1 MSRYLAIALVLI
13 AAGSAQA
20 AEKRLDRTFTV
31 APGGT
36 LTVDADGAS
45 VHVSGNDGNQVVV
58 HMLARGSD
66 DNLANT
72 QLEAVQK
79 DNGVAVTLK
88 KAKRGWTWWGNWN
101 SDEEIEVTV
110 PRRYA
115 VNVRTGGGSVEL
127 RDTVGTAS
135 LRTSG
140 GNVSAKN
147 VTGNVE
153 ARTSGGSIH
162 GETIKGDVDAS
173 TSGGTVRL
181 LQIDGAIRGKTSGG
195 SVHCSLVGANRG
207 ISMTTSGG
215 SIELIL
221 PKGTTGN
228 IDAGTSGGNVKYGA
242 SGHFDRLGR
251 QQARGVAEWR
261 RRADL
266 CAYLGRQHL
275 VARGELK
282 VSWLPGLA

>member
-45 VHVSGNDGNQVVV
+45 VHVAGSEGNQVVV
-58 HMLARGSD
+58 HMLARGSE

-72 QLEAVQK
+72 QLEAVQN
-79 DNGVAVTLK
+79 DNGVNVTLK
-88 KAKRGWTWWGNWN
+88 KARRGWSWWGNWN

-115 VNVRTGGGSVEL
+115 INVRTGGGSVEL
-127 RDTVGTAS
+127 RDTVGNAS

-140 GNVSAKN
+140 GTVSAKN
-147 VTGNVE
+147 VTGKVE

-162 GETIKGDVDAS
+162 GETIKGDVDAN
-173 TSGGTVRL
+173 TSGGDVRL
-181 LQIDGAIRGKTSGG
+181 LQIDGAIRGNTSGG
-195 SVHCSLVGANRG
+195 SVRCSLVGANRG
-207 ISMTTSGG
+207 IWASTSGG
-215 SIELIL
+215 SIELTV

-228 IDAGTSGGNVKYGA
+228 IDASTSGGSVKSDLPVTSTEFGDSRLVGSINGGGQSIYA
-242 SGHFDRLGR
+242 RTSGGSVSLR
-251 QQARGVAEWR
+251 AEN
-261 RRADL
+261 
-266 CAYLGRQHL
+266 
-275 VARGELK
+275 
-282 VSWLPGLA
+282 

>member
-1 MSRYLAIALVLI
+1 MTRYLAITLI
-13 AAGSAQA
+13 LLAGCSAQA

-31 APGGT
+31 APGGV

-45 VHVSGNDGNQVVV
+45 VHVSGSDGNQVVV
-58 HMLARGSD
+58 HMLARGSE
-66 DNLANT
+66 DNLASM
-72 QLEAVQK
+72 QIDAIQK

-88 KAKRGWTWWGNWN
+88 KGRRGWSWWGNWN

-110 PRRYA
+110 PRHYA
-115 VNVRTGGGSVEL
+115 INVRTGGGSIEL
-127 RDTVGTAS
+127 RDTVGAAS

-162 GETIKGDVDAS
+162 GETIKGDVDAG
-173 TSGGTVRL
+173 TSGGNVRL

-195 SVHCSLVGANRG
+195 SVSCSLVGANRG

-228 IDAGTSGGNVKYGA
+228 IDAGTSGGNVRTELAVTSTDWGDNKLVGSLNGGGA
-242 SGHFDRLGR
+242 PIYAHTSGGSISLR
-251 QQARGVAEWR
+251 AE
-261 RRADL
+261 D
-266 CAYLGRQHL
+266 
-275 VARGELK
+275 
-282 VSWLPGLA
+282 

>member
-1 MSRYLAIALVLI
+1 MHRYLAIALVFI
-13 AAGSAQA
+13 AAGSVQA

-31 APGGT
+31 APGGV
-36 LTVDADGAS
+36 LTVNADGAS
-45 VHVSGNDGNQVVV
+45 VQVSGSDGNQVVV
-58 HMLARGSD
+58 HMLVRGSE
-66 DNLANT
+66 DNLADT
-72 QLEAVQK
+72 QLEAVQS
-79 DNGVAVTLK
+79 DNGVSVTLRK
-88 KAKRGWTWWGNWN
+88 SKSSWSWWGNWN
-101 SDEEIEVTV
+101 KDENIEVTV

-127 RDTVGTAS
+127 RDTIGTAS

-153 ARTSGGSIH
+153 ARTSGGSIV

-173 TSGGTVRL
+173 TSGGSVRL
-181 LQIDGAIRGKTSGG
+181 LQIDGAMRGKTSGG
-195 SVHCSLVGANRG
+195 SVRCSLVGTNRG

-228 IDAGTSGGNVKYGA
+228 IDAGTSGGNVSTELPVTSTSWDDHKLVGSLNGGGA
-242 SGHFDRLGR
+242 PIYAHTSGGSIALR
-251 QQARGVAEWR
+251 AE
-261 RRADL
+261 
-266 CAYLGRQHL
+266 
-275 VARGELK
+275 K
-282 VSWLPGLA
+282 

>member
-45 VHVSGNDGNQVVV
+45 VHVSGSDGNQVVV

-66 DNLANT
+66 DNLANL

-79 DNGVAVTLK
+79 DNGVALTLK

-115 VNVRTGGGSVEL
+115 INVHTGGGSIEL

-195 SVHCSLVGANRG
+195 SVYCSLVGANRG
-207 ISMTTSGG
+207 ITMTTSGG

-221 PKGTTGN
+221 PKATTGN
-228 IDAGTSGGNVKYGA
+228 IDAGTSGGNVKTELPVTSTDWDDNRLVGSLNGGGA
-242 SGHFDRLGR
+242 PIYAHTSGGSISLR
-251 QQARGVAEWR
+251 AEN
-261 RRADL
+261 
-266 CAYLGRQHL
+266 
-275 VARGELK
+275 
-282 VSWLPGLA
+282 